1 MKKLMGL
8 FIFVM
13 CSIMLSTSVLAFVP
27 VSNGLEEIQPIQ
39 SIQAPTNNTGKII
52 GIISWI
58 CYVLSCGLI
67 IFAII
72 KTIHMIKK
80 KKSIAMIIIFPI
92 IMVVLAVL
100 LAFGGT
106 IASWLAAF
114 AI

>member
-8 FIFVM
+8 FTFII
-13 CSIMLSTSVLAFVP
+13 CSMMLCTSVLALGEPISSGVP
-27 VSNGLEEIQPIQ
+27 AIQPITYT
-39 SIQAPTNNTGKII
+39 TNNTGKII

-58 CYVLSCGLI
+58 CYALSCGLI

-92 IMVVLAVL
+92 IMVVLAIL